1 MLSLFTFFLISKL
14 FLLPGYM
21 AGNIPPIGNAE
32 EKKNKNGQGIYASK
46 HYNCQLLGNTSES
59 FWYAMYAEIV
69 CIVDFKCIRYFNKW
83 KEFNWSAS

>member
-1 MLSLFTFFLISKL
+1 
-14 FLLPGYM
+14 M

-32 EKKNKNGQGIYASK
+32 EKKNKNGQGIKAIK

-83 KEFNWSAS
+83 KEFDLPARFHCEERTQHFVDGNEEFL